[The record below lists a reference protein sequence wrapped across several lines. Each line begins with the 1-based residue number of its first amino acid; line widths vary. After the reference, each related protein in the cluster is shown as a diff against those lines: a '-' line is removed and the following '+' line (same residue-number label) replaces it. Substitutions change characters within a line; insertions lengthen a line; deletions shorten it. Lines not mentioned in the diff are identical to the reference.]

1 MYFLLAFLMHK
12 CVYTSALISFSFS
25 SCSHTI
31 NQYSQFHTVC
41 DGGMG
46 PDKNHISFAIWLPI
60 RLCQQEVLEGDCEA
74 GEGKVRFDSSCLLLF
89 QTTLPQPG
97 IFILAAML
105 NSSSHSWFQHAVS
118 THCQS
123 QPHCLP
129 SDTSTGWTV
138 TLPRGLDCSSGRLLI
153 QV

>member
-1 MYFLLAFLMHK
+1 MYTRVHSFLIPFLL
-12 CVYTSALISFSFS
+12 VLIPLTNTLGF
-25 SCSHTI
+25 
-31 NQYSQFHTVC
+31 TVC

-46 PDKNHISFAIWLPI
+46 PDKNQVSFAIWLPT

-74 GEGKVRFDSSCLLLF
+74 EGGKVGCESSRWLLF
-89 QTTLPQPG
+89 QTTSPQPG

-118 THCQS
+118 AHCQS

-129 SDTSTGWTV
+129 SDNSTSWTV
-138 TLPRGLDCSSGRLLI
+138 TLPRGLDSSSGRFLI
-153 QV
+153 QA

>member
-12 CVYTSALISFSFS
+12 CVYTSTLISFSFS

-31 NQYSQFHTVC
+31 NQYPQFHTVC

-60 RLCQQEVLEGDCEA
+60 RLCQQEVLEGGCEA
-74 GEGKVRFDSSCLLLF
+74 GGGKVRFDSSCLLLF
-89 QTTLPQPG
+89 QTTWPQPG

-105 NSSSHSWFQHAVS
+105 NSSSHSWSQHAVS